1 MNRAT
6 TIAHQFVTS
15 APPVLEQ
22 GVLYVS
28 IEFTTALHLCLCG
41 CGREVVTPL
50 RPSGWRV
57 TFDGQSVSL
66 APSIGNWSFP
76 CRSHYW
82 IDHNTVRWSTNFT
95 DERVSAVQKTDRRAL
110 QTEVAARNQLA
121 QDRKW
126 WVKAISKLTAF
137 RGRRH
142 TPSG

>member
-1 MNRAT
+1 MTRAT
-6 TIAHQFVTS
+6 TITHQFVTS

-57 TFDGQSVSL
+57 TFDGQSVSI

-82 IDHNTVRWSTNFT
+82 IDRDTVRWSNSFT
-95 DERVSAVQKTDRRAL
+95 EERVIAVQETDRRAL
-110 QTEVAARNQLA
+110 REEVTTHNQLA
-121 QDRKW
+121 RRRKW
-126 WVKAISKLTAF
+126 WTRAIDKLSTLVGH
-137 RGRRH
+137 R
-142 TPSG
+142 

>member
-6 TIAHQFVTS
+6 TITHQFVTS

-76 CRSHYW
+76 CRSH
-82 IDHNTVRWSTNFT
+82 
-95 DERVSAVQKTDRRAL
+95 
-110 QTEVAARNQLA
+110 
-121 QDRKW
+121 
-126 WVKAISKLTAF
+126 
-137 RGRRH
+137 
-142 TPSG
+142 